1 MEGLPVRTI
10 PPRWIPRS
18 LAVIGAAHLGVAAVE
33 YRRPLGAMASAGVV
47 NSVGGDA
54 ERDAAVWFTL
64 GGVAMLTLAE
74 VARWGVRET
83 GRVPRRL
90 GAGLVALGAP
100 LVVVMPASGGW
111 ALLGAGAA
119 TLAAAR

>member
-1 MEGLPVRTI
+1 MRLL

-33 YRRPLGAMASAGVV
+33 YGRPLRAMASAGVLD
-47 NSVGGDA
+47 SVGDDP

-64 GGVAMLTLAE
+64 GGVAMLTLAG

-83 GRVPRRL
+83 GRVPTAL
-90 GAGLVALGAP
+90 GAGLLGLGAP
-100 LVVVMPASGGW
+100 LTVVMPASGGW
-111 ALLGAGAA
+111 ALIAAGLASLA
-119 TLAAAR
+119 TER